1 MFERDEKCKKSL
13 VGMAEGKKHLEDA
26 DVDGKIPLKYV

>member
-13 VGMAEGKKHLEDA
+13 VGMAEGKKHLEDP
-26 DVDGKIPLKYV
+26 DVDVK